1 MAFGNVHPCS
11 FSLPPIHVGHPA
23 LFQAVLPTVL
33 ERTRSLGTL
42 RSAGRHGHPGAPWL
56 PLDSHG
62 LEQPCL
68 SLAFWEVLSK
78 RRTGREGR
86 AGSRCQGPLM
96 ISLVTCVS
104 LDSFL
109 EQLDRLQTA
118 VSSLHIVVGPG
129 NSLASLSEESSD
141 LSHGTPLPRGFVNS
155 RRVPPGVTV
164 NITCQPPG
172 PCCLVVGQ
180 TPALVLL
187 GRRL

>member
-1 MAFGNVHPCS
+1 MDKGYARRPGAWPSAMCTNVHFP
-11 FSLPPIHVGHPA
+11 SLLIHVARPA

-62 LEQPCL
+62 LEQPCP

-78 RRTGREGR
+78 RRTGREGQ

-96 ISLVTCVS
+96 IFLVTCVS

-109 EQLDRLQTA
+109 EQIDA
-118 VSSLHIVVGPG
+118 DSA
-129 NSLASLSEESSD
+129 N
-141 LSHGTPLPRGFVNS
+141 
-155 RRVPPGVTV
+155 RR
-164 NITCQPPG
+164 
-172 PCCLVVGQ
+172 
-180 TPALVLL
+180 
-187 GRRL
+187 

>member
-109 EQLDRLQTA
+109 EQIDRLCKPPLALCTSLWVLGTHWPHCPRRAQTSA
-118 VSSLHIVVGPG
+118 AAPPFPG
-129 NSLASLSEESSD
+129 
-141 LSHGTPLPRGFVNS
+141 
-155 RRVPPGVTV
+155 
-164 NITCQPPG
+164 
-172 PCCLVVGQ
+172 
-180 TPALVLL
+180 AL
-187 GRRL
+187 